1 MINSTLLVTVQRTS
15 DGRLLT
21 GQIELPS
28 PVVFGVSLGD
38 IKAMN
43 LFWSNVRYQ
52 MGLEED
58 KTYVLIRYYV
68 MDQADLER
76 RAV

>member
-1 MINSTLLVTVQRTS
+1 MINTTLLTTVQRTA

-21 GQIELPS
+21 GHVELPS
-28 PVVFGVSLGD
+28 PVVFGLSLGD
-38 IKAMN
+38 VRAQN
-43 LFWSNVRYQ
+43 LFWANVRSQ
-52 MGLEED
+52 MCLEED
-58 KTYVLIRYYV
+58 KTYVLIKYYV